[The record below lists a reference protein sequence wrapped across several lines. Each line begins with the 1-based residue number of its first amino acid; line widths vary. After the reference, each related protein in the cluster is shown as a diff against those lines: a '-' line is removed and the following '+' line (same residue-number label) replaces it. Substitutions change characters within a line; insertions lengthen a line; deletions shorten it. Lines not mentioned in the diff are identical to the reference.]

1 MNCSI
6 KQQQT
11 TIGYNSIPNA
21 IADDETA
28 AVPLGTPTSTTT
40 MTMGH
45 RSSKRMLAI
54 VAIMMLLLM
63 VAGGAVWMRPDDG
76 LSYDHAT
83 GSLNTAVDVVHAAG
97 VLGSDIDL
105 SSNAGRDLTKEEFNG
120 LCRHFLLVSPK
131 GDKVAPSKFYKNP
144 IITLGISPADAEIVC
159 AVWIHALEV
168 AAIGGGDDDGDDGTK
183 KVRRDLEILRN
194 DRKLK
199 QCDSSGPLPEYEPA
213 QDPHLGPNP
222 LNNMHGDSGLSDTT
236 NYNAPTPNGKDY
248 DNTNTTIL
256 RYVKTQSQCYTT
268 AFNSAADRIVLL
280 CHTIPYLDCLQKSSA
295 ACTKVTG
302 TVLILANRT
311 NTISCW
317 SDPQCDPIEV
327 LDTINLTGKGRA
339 AGIYFYVNNN
349 DIAVVANGT
358 YDINHIYSRISCH
371 YITSYYIHTM
381 KTTATKGNSA

>member
-1 MNCSI
+1 MLLFKFGVFVSVLVLI
-6 KQQQT
+6 DV
-11 TIGYNSIPNA
+11 A
-21 IADDETA
+21 AAAA
-28 AVPLGTPTSTTT
+28 AVARKTKHLKKANHAFLSMDHESHQVTK
-40 MTMGH
+40 H
-45 RSSKRMLAI
+45 SKKNAQ
-54 VAIMMLLLM
+54 
-63 VAGGAVWMRPDDG
+63 PEKDDP
-76 LSYDHAT
+76 
-83 GSLNTAVDVVHAAG
+83 DVVDAAG

-105 SSNAGRDLTKEEFNG
+105 LSNAGRDLTKEEFNG

-144 IITLGISPADAEIVC
+144 IITLGISPADAETVC

-168 AAIGGGDDDGDDGTK
+168 AARGGGDDDGDDDGDDGTK
-183 KVRRDLEILRN
+183 KVRRDLEIVRN

-256 RYVKTQSQCYTT
+256 RYIKTQSQCYTT

-280 CHTIPYLDCLQKSSA
+280 CHTIPYLDCLQKSA

-317 SDPQCDPIEV
+317 SDPECDPIEV

-339 AGIYFYVNNN
+339 TGIYFYVNNN

-371 YITSYYIHTM
+371 YITSHYIHTM